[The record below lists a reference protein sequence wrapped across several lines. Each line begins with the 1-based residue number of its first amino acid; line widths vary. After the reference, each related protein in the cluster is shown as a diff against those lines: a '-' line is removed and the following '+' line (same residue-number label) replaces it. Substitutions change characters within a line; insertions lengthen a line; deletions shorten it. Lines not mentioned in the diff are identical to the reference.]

1 MGLAIG
7 MISIGIGSVVMNAKG
22 KDYVFLAWAE
32 DFQPALGILLAGAGC
47 LLGVVQG
54 IRGLKK

>member
-7 MISIGIGSVVMNAKG
+7 MMSIGIGSVVMNSMG
-22 KDYVFLAWAE
+22 KDYVFLEWAA
-32 DFQPALGILLAGAGC
+32 DFQPALGLLLAGAGC

-54 IRGLKK
+54 IRLLKK